1 MSVNYN
7 DYSSFRLMTWDKLER
22 FSIECLK
29 TETKIITLANQKR
42 GKYLEEPM
50 RTQSKT
56 EKTV

>member
-1 MSVNYN
+1 
-7 DYSSFRLMTWDKLER
+7 MTWDKLER
-22 FSIECLK
+22 FSIECLE